1 MLWKNKSLQSC
12 SAIYNILSKI
22 ENVGL
27 TLPDNKS
34 ADDLLSLSSKKLLD
48 YGQQVYDDTV
58 LWNSHGTIIGLE
70 NSNSLRME
78 LLYVLTK
85 SR

>member
-1 MLWKNKSLQSC
+1 M
-12 SAIYNILSKI
+12 
-22 ENVGL
+22 
-27 TLPDNKS
+27 
-34 ADDLLSLSSKKLLD
+34 SSKKLLD